1 MSTCENVPI
10 ERMATNN
17 AYIQYEN
24 CFECYKIP
32 VALGYGPDTEQV
44 HKPEFENIK
53 QQKKEVK
60 PVAST

>member
-32 VALGYGPDTEQV
+32 VALGYGPDTE
-44 HKPEFENIK
+44 
-53 QQKKEVK
+53 
-60 PVAST
+60 